1 MARAPHRS
9 GPLKQQNKKHK
20 GARKSSDKNP
30 KPHRVTKNKILNKDQ
45 RRLLSKQLRIQK
57 KLEVKNL
64 EASRGTKGNPIACVL
79 IPLSSSVPTHLAQL
93 LFQTCEPNTEVIKKP
108 DCLQNVVTIRSQIL
122 NKYFNLIC
130 AYSDDLFGCL
140 DLANFADWLVLLV
153 PSNPSEIPDSVH
165 ELLTAI
171 YAQGF
176 TNASYAVLSSN
187 SNLKELKQILEY
199 RFPVPESTIHQLNSS
214 ANALNLLRHIAST
227 NPSSFHVKGKNA
239 KVAGQ
244 STVAHTGA
252 RYRTRLLVDSIELIS
267 ENNAHDDITKSE
279 VSVCLRGHLHGAPLI
294 LFEELEQNGSVLVG
308 PHVHLTGWGDF
319 PLIEA
324 KWIDNYHLQQTW
336 QISDLNTVENISTKY
351 IPPSTSVNLTN
362 ENEDCEE
369 DSLPDE
375 MSVDDSHESTSENRW
390 NATEAIS
397 DHLESELSGNSDIE
411 CASIASHTAHTMA
424 ASATSTF
431 SSAQLAKFRA
441 ARMEEMFPDEVET
454 PSNIPA
460 SERFVKYCG
469 LPRFQ
474 GSVWPAEKNWLPK
487 HYQNIAC
494 FRNYHRNRRTMIRY
508 IEEKLADFQ
517 SAYKSTGNVFKYIP
531 SGVDVELLLQ
541 PVSRDLGESIL
552 SHHTFP
558 QPNEARKPSDPRPHP
573 LIVWSLLPHETQMS
587 VCHFTMFRRA
597 SAIHA
602 VSDLVV
608 IANAANKITESSSK
622 DNGICAL
629 EFGEEAST
637 QVEREDKSIH
647 DALISHRYKIDGKKS
662 GKALYDP
669 KMPIPLEAEPIKS
682 KDLMLIQAGIRRFVA
697 APIYSTPSNPREKAK
712 FESFFPASESSTVA
726 TVYAPVMYSP
736 VNVLQF
742 RIRVTEDEDGELSSP
757 YVGELVATG
766 SLRSVDPSHLI
777 IKRIF
782 LSGHP
787 YKINQRHVVVRYM
800 FHNPADVLHFQP
812 IQLQTKSGAV
822 GHIKEPVGTHGHMKC
837 VFDRPILANDVALM
851 PLYKRVFPKYVYEP
865 VVSKYLDNNDR
876 SNDYVVADSGHSRYV
891 SSDVLQLRKKSISS
905 ASQEKM
911 DQDESA
917 LFA

>member
-20 GARKSSDKNP
+20 GVKRSTDKNP
-30 KPHRVTKNKILNKDQ
+30 NSHRVTKNKILNKDQ

-57 KLEVKNL
+57 RLEVKKL
-64 EASRGTKGNPIACVL
+64 EASRGTKENPIACVL

-93 LFQTCEPNTEVIKKP
+93 LLQTCEPNTEVIKKP
-108 DCLQNVVTIRSQIL
+108 ESCLQNVVTIHSRIL
-122 NKYFNLIC
+122 NKYFDLIC

-140 DLANFADWLVLLV
+140 DLANFADWLILLV
-153 PSNPSEIPDSVH
+153 PSNPTEIPDSVH
-165 ELLTAI
+165 ELLSAI

-176 TNASYAVLSSN
+176 TNASYAVLSSS
-187 SNLKELKQILEY
+187 SNLKELKQILEC

-214 ANALNLLRHIAST
+214 TNALHLLRHIAST
-227 NPSSFHVKGKNA
+227 NPSSFHAKGKNA

-244 STVAHTGA
+244 STLAHTGA
-252 RYRTRLLVDSIELIS
+252 RYRTRLLVDSIDLIS
-267 ENNAHDDITKSE
+267 ENDAHDDITESE
-279 VSVCLRGHLHGAPLI
+279 VAVCLRGRLHGAPLF
-294 LFEELEQNGSVLVG
+294 LSEELDQNGSVLVG
-308 PHVHLTGWGDF
+308 PRVHLTGWGDF

-324 KWIDNYHLQQTW
+324 KWIDSFHLQQKW
-336 QISDLNTVENISTKY
+336 QISDLNAVKNISTKC
-351 IPPSTSVNLTN
+351 IPKSTSVNLTN

-369 DSLPDE
+369 DSLSDE
-375 MSVDDSHESTSENRW
+375 MSVDDSHQSTNENHW
-390 NATEAIS
+390 DATEEIS

-411 CASIASHTAHTMA
+411 CTSIASHTAHTMA

-454 PSNIPA
+454 PPNTPA

-474 GSVWPAEKNWLPK
+474 SSVWPAEKNWLPK

-508 IEEKLADFQ
+508 IEQKLANFQ
-517 SAYKSTGNVFKYIP
+517 SEYKPTGNIFKYIP
-531 SGVDVELLLQ
+531 PGVDVELLLR

-552 SHHTFP
+552 SHHTFL

-573 LIVWSLLPHETQMS
+573 LLVWSLLPHETQMS

-602 VSDLVV
+602 VSDLIV
-608 IANAANKITESSSK
+608 IANAANKITESRE
-622 DNGICAL
+622 NGICAL

-647 DALISHRYKIDGKKS
+647 DALISHRNKIDGKHN

-669 KMPIPLEAEPIKS
+669 KMPIPPEAEPIKS

-697 APIYSTPSNPREKAK
+697 APIYSAPSNPREKAK
-712 FESFFPASESSTVA
+712 FEPFFPASESSTVA

-736 VNVLQF
+736 VNILQF

-800 FHNPADVLHFQP
+800 FHNPADVIHFQSV
-812 IQLQTKSGAV
+812 QLQTKSGAV

-865 VVSKYLDNNDR
+865 EVSKYLANNDR
-876 SNDYVVADSGHSRYV
+876 TNDHVVTDSGQFRYV
-891 SSDVLQLRKKSISS
+891 SSDVLQLRKKSISNP
-905 ASQEKM
+905 AQEKM